1 MYMLTIEGQIST
13 DCSTF
18 DGGSSDVWA
27 TNIQKS

>member
-18 DGGSSDVWA
+18 DGGSSDVCY
-27 TNIQKS
+27 